1 MDRRALLTALGGGL
15 LAAPIAV
22 EALADDRRRLDFSA
36 SADVALTRAELL
48 APIGGEHSG
57 R

>member
-1 MDRRALLTALGGGL
+1 MLTALNGGF

-48 APIGGEHSG
+48 APIGGEHGG